1 MTSTAVARTAPG
13 RHGSTPVEDG
23 SRPTGRSYPGSVSS
37 PEAPRVG
44 LTRKGRATRARI
56 VTAAAEL
63 MFSRGVARTST
74 EDVRAAAGVSN
85 SQLYHY
91 FTDKSAL
98 VRAVITHQTE
108 QVLAGQEPLL
118 SSLDSFEA
126 LTSWRDLLVGGQRL
140 RGCVGG
146 CPLGSLASEL
156 ADTDDDTRVALVDG
170 FSRWDTGIRDG
181 LRAMHRRGEL
191 RATADPDRLALGT
204 LAAVQGGLLLTQT
217 LRDTAPLEAALDLA
231 IGCIRGQAG

>member
-1 MTSTAVARTAPG
+1 MSTSKVP
-13 RHGSTPVEDG
+13 PN
-23 SRPTGRSYPGSVSS
+23 
-37 PEAPRVG
+37 G

-56 VTAAAEL
+56 VGAAADL
-63 MFSRGVARTST
+63 MFQHGVARTST
-74 EDVRAAAGVSN
+74 EEVLTAAGVSN

-91 FTDKSAL
+91 FRDKSAL
-98 VRAVITHQTE
+98 VRAVITRQTE

-126 LTSWRDLLVGGQRL
+126 LTAWRDLLVGGQRL

-156 ADTDDDTRVALVDG
+156 ADTDDETRAALVDG
-170 FSRWDTGIRDG
+170 FSRWDSGIRDG

-217 LRDTAPLEAALDLA
+217 LRDAAPLEAALDMA
-231 IGCIRGQAG
+231 IGCIRGQTD